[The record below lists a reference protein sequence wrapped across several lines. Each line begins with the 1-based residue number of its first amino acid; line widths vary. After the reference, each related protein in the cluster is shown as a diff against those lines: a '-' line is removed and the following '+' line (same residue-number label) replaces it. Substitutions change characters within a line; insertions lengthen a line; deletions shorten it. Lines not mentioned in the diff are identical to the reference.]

1 MESQIYSKIDFFFFL
16 QSWNLFSNFFI
27 KMKSMTMGFFFPVH
41 RPAFTQCIKMHK
53 LVCHNWSY
61 HCMAPSPCP
70 GSSPVVWLA
79 LSDGCCGSRATS
91 TVVRGQAAVWAV
103 LGRMW
108 AVGWMCLV
116 QPLCLTGKSL
126 ADGET
131 GRCVVAEICRCLW
144 VRSMC
149 RCQYFSC

>member
-1 MESQIYSKIDFFFFL
+1 MESQIYSKIDFFFAILEPVLKFL
-16 QSWNLFSNFFI
+16 YQNE
-27 KMKSMTMGFFFPVH
+27 KHDYGFFFPVH

-53 LVCHNWSY
+53 LVCHNLSY
-61 HCMAPSPCP
+61 HCMAPSPRP